1 MKELTYSLC
10 LITCVLTI
18 VSVRAVA
25 VAEMDKKRIDQITA
39 HQNVIADRL
48 LKMEGQICDL
58 IEGSTWMFTVPCSRN
73 CKAAGLSQ

>member
-18 VSVRAVA
+18 VSVRALA
-25 VAEMDKKRIDQITA
+25 VAEQNRKRIDEITA
-39 HQNVIADRL
+39 HQNIIADRL

-73 CKAAGLSQ
+73 CKEGGIK